1 MPLLERFDTPA
12 QYRDVPDG
20 SEFYDRWSQSVSDTI
35 GGLTSNPSGG
45 GFYDP
50 TKLDIQVVGEKA
62 MTWMG
67 LPRRRLLPDNRDNK
81 RATYED
87 ADIYDDRRHQDEYFE
102 WRTERNANDKITRVT
117 FVTEF
122 RSYYRELWDIDPR
135 LVVDLYRKILGTS
148 AVKKTHLQDSS
159 GAYDIRNRWN
169 TKDGIVHYIHRI
181 NTLSAGVGLCKDGA
195 GHDSVNQNNFEANPP
210 YAKTTTSVDPR
221 ISYDVN
227 MLVRKGLYVTLRDPI
242 GFYIASWNNAGITK
256 PNGRPAPSDWWQIKR
271 GEPGLVQRLVYEVPA
286 SEGFVIGDLLLGG
299 RPIEFGSQLAEHITV
314 VIHGL
319 AGTMARGS
327 SNNVS

>member
-50 TKLDIQVVGEKA
+50 TKLDIQVAGEKA

-87 ADIYDDRRHQDEYFE
+87 ADICDDRRHQDEYFE
-102 WRTERNANDKITRVT
+102 WRTERNANDKIARVT

-122 RSYYRELWDIDPR
+122 RSYYRELWGIDPR
-135 LVVDLYRKILGTS
+135 LVTCAPR
-148 AVKKTHLQDSS
+148 
-159 GAYDIRNRWN
+159 
-169 TKDGIVHYIHRI
+169 
-181 NTLSAGVGLCKDGA
+181 
-195 GHDSVNQNNFEANPP
+195 PP
-210 YAKTTTSVDPR
+210 HS
-221 ISYDVN
+221 
-227 MLVRKGLYVTLRDPI
+227 
-242 GFYIASWNNAGITK
+242 
-256 PNGRPAPSDWWQIKR
+256 
-271 GEPGLVQRLVYEVPA
+271 
-286 SEGFVIGDLLLGG
+286 
-299 RPIEFGSQLAEHITV
+299 
-314 VIHGL
+314 
-319 AGTMARGS
+319 
-327 SNNVS
+327 